1 MSSPR
6 PNDGDPP
13 FDGLTSV
20 IGDADRAKS
29 FGLGCGFADPRLRN
43 SAEPM
48 AMITCI
54 SWNSN

>member
-6 PNDGDPP
+6 PTMVTHR

-29 FGLGCGFADPRLRN
+29 FRLGCGLLDPRLRN
-43 SAEPM
+43 SAG
-48 AMITCI
+48 TDGDHYVH
-54 SWNSN
+54 